1 MGTDGWSVV
10 AAGCSALAAI
20 ASLAVARNAKQIQ
33 GRSADFANCI
43 EVAGQL
49 RDAMRRVRDERD
61 KDNNEVRY
69 KFELVEL
76 LNLLEA
82 LALLYNDG
90 RIAASTKKFTK
101 KFLVE
106 ALGWIRIDDGM
117 ATLMHQAMTSPETY
131 QELKKFEERSKPEI
145 RGLSRLYRH
154 KRDTRP

>member
-1 MGTDGWSVV
+1 MGVEAWSAA

-20 ASLAVARNAKQIQ
+20 VSLMVAWNAKQIQ

-49 RDAMRRVRDERD
+49 RDATRRVRNECNRKDDEGAY
-61 KDNNEVRY
+61 V
-69 KFELVEL
+69 FEFREL

-90 RIAASTKKFTK
+90 KIAASTKKFTG
-101 KFLVE
+101 KFLAE
-106 ALGWIRIDDGM
+106 ALAWIRIDHGM
-117 ATLMHQAMTSPETY
+117 ATLMRQSMTGDDTY
-131 QELKKFEERSKPEI
+131 LELKKFEERSKPEM

-154 KRDTRP
+154 KRDTQP